1 MQAAYR
7 FRIGPLLF
15 ILNIQYSTIGFGYPR
30 LFIAWPDGS
39 YTNADLYLG
48 ALFSMTESD
57 WMSWLDDELV
67 ELDDIDSV
75 HKIGK
80 ENGIN
85 IDALIDWA
93 FTKLENSKNEDE

>member
-1 MQAAYR
+1 
-7 FRIGPLLF
+7 
-15 ILNIQYSTIGFGYPR
+15 
-30 LFIAWPDGS
+30 
-39 YTNADLYLG
+39 
-48 ALFSMTESD
+48 MTESD